1 MPTTIWLDG
10 NWRTREDAVVSVFD
24 HGLLYGD
31 GVFEGI
37 RAYDGRIFRL
47 QDHIDRLYAS
57 ARSILLTPPF
67 SSEEMVA
74 VTLEALQRSQL
85 QNAYLRHIITRGVGD
100 LGLDARNCPRPTV
113 IIIVDQ
119 IRLWPAERY
128 ERGLDVITAATPIPH
143 REALS
148 PRVKSL
154 NYLCHIMAKAEAANA
169 GADEALMMDASG
181 MVVEASGQNLFVVK
195 NGVLS
200 TPPAWAGILRGITR
214 DTVIGLAREAGRE
227 VIEQPLNRYDV
238 YTSDETFLTG
248 TASEVVAIRSL
259 DGRVIGDGRRGPVT
273 RALAEAFSRLVR
285 S

>member
-1 MPTTIWLDG
+1 MATTIWLDG
-10 NWRTREDAVVSVFD
+10 KWCTREDAAVSVFD

-37 RAYDGRIFRL
+37 RAYEGRLFQL
-47 QDHIDRLYAS
+47 QDHLKRLYAS
-57 ARSILLTPPF
+57 ARSILLTPPL
-67 SSEEMVA
+67 SLEEMTS
-74 VTLEALQRSQL
+74 VTEEAFRRSGL
-85 QNAYLRHIITRGVGD
+85 RDAYLRHIVTRGVGD
-100 LGLDARNCPRPTV
+100 LGLSPRNCPRPTV

-119 IRLWPAERY
+119 IRLWPPERY

-154 NYLCHIMAKAEAANA
+154 NYLCHIMAKVEGINA
-169 GADEALMMDASG
+169 GADEALMMDPNG

-195 NGVLS
+195 DGVLT

-214 DTVIGLAREAGRE
+214 DAVMGLALEAGHQ
-227 VIEQPLNRYDV
+227 VVEQPLNRYDI
-238 YTSDETFLTG
+238 YTADEAFLTG

-259 DGRVIGDGRRGPVT
+259 DARIIGDGRRGPVT
-273 RALAEAFSRLVR
+273 RALAEAFARLVR

>member
-1 MPTTIWLDG
+1 LPTTIWLDG
-10 NWRTREDAVVSVFD
+10 KWCTREDAVVSVFD

-47 QDHIDRLYAS
+47 RDHLTRLYAS
-57 ARSILLTPPF
+57 AKAILLTPPL
-67 SSEEMVA
+67 SLEEMIA
-74 VTLEALQRSQL
+74 VTEETFRRSEL
-85 QNAYLRHIITRGVGD
+85 PNAYLRHIVTRGVGD
-100 LGLDARNCPRPTV
+100 LGLDPRKCPRPTV

-119 IRLWPAERY
+119 IRLWPPERY
-128 ERGLDVITAATPIPH
+128 ERGLDVVTAATPVPH

-154 NYLCHIMAKAEAANA
+154 NYLCHIMAKMEGVNA
-169 GADEALMMDASG
+169 GADEVLMMDPSG

-195 NGVLS
+195 DGVLT

-214 DTVIGLAREAGRE
+214 DAVIGLAREAGHQ
-227 VIEQPLNRYDV
+227 VAEQPINRYDV
-238 YTSDETFLTG
+238 YTADEAFLTG

-259 DGRVIGDGRRGPVT
+259 DARIVGDGRRGPVT
-273 RALAEAFSRLVR
+273 RALAEAFHRLVR